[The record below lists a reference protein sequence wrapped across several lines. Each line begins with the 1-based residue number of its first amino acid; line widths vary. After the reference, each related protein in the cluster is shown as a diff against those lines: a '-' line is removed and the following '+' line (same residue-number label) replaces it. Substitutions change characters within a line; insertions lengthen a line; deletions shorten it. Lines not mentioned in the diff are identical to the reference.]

1 MGSFAKVVD
10 NKVVKV
16 IAASQD
22 FINNYDDGLDG
33 EWIKT
38 SYNTW
43 GGKHYDPETGLEDNK
58 PALRY
63 NYAGRDF
70 TYDSVKD
77 AFIPPKPFPSFTLN
91 ETTMRYEPPIPY
103 PTGFKGGPRR
113 FDWDED
119 YYQEHGEWL
128 DNWGTA
134 YSLANYNPDSKY
146 YDPTVIQYED
156 SNYPFN
162 DIEQRW

>member
-10 NKVVKV
+10 NKVVNV
-16 IAASQD
+16 IAADQD
-22 FINNYDDGLDG
+22 FIDNYDDGLGG

-103 PTGFKGGPRR
+103 PTGKKGGPRR
-113 FDWDED
+113 YVWDED
-119 YYQEHGEWL
+119 NVNWL
-128 DNWGTA
+128 DMWDTSDA
-134 YSLANYNPDSKY
+134 LSQHNPDSKY
-146 YDPTVIQYED
+146 YLPDIPKYED
-156 SNYPFN
+156 SNYEFEDKPYK
-162 DIEQRW
+162 W

>member
-1 MGSFAKVVD
+1 MGSYAKVVD
-10 NKVVKV
+10 NKVVNV
-16 IAASQD
+16 IAADQD
-22 FINNYDDGLDG
+22 FIDNYDDGLGG

-103 PTGFKGGPRR
+103 PTGKKGGPRR
-113 FDWDED
+113 YVWDED
-119 YYQEHGEWL
+119 NVNWL
-128 DNWGTA
+128 DMWDTSDA
-134 YSLANYNPDSKY
+134 LSQHNPDSKY
-146 YDPTVIQYED
+146 YLPDIPKYED
-156 SNYPFN
+156 SNYEFEDKPYK
-162 DIEQRW
+162 W